1 MALSVAV
8 GRIVMTVRIV
18 QDHCQTPIGAWAEG
32 PGYRHMGYQRR
43 GAIQARSLAVQRAA
57 G

>member
-1 MALSVAV
+1 MAPSVAV
-8 GRIVMTVRIV
+8 CRIVMTVRIV

-43 GAIQARSLAVQRAA
+43 GAIQAGSLTVQHAA